1 MALTDVKGKEEE
13 LITAFAKEGLWPIRT
28 FGPRGSFGQQ
38 LTLQVGRGSR
48 GIRGTPGAA
57 GYLLDIEMYV
67 EEKETISWGSWITP
81 CRYGGGGGNG
91 RFATLSRRTVM
102 EAWPSCRGGDMYRQ
116 VYRKPKAFIPVLFHG
131 SAVLVPFPPSAFLED
146 IYGKRWRAR
155 ATGAW
160 HWIWSS
166 HNVNG
171 LEGVGRNERSRQTKQ
186 QTQQAA
192 GRRRELKSV
201 GGAKRD
207 ARAKQKKKEEETGM
221 VQQPRQGNR
230 AKEKTDTVEEREGRR
245 QGAWGAN
252 DLANDA
258 QFIKL
263 GFPSDRRKKTSPSYG
278 KGYREP
284 PFMSFKECMRR
295 PLDAFSMRCFGPG
308 RVIVPH
314 EGGGGGG

>member
-1 MALTDVKGKEEE
+1 
-13 LITAFAKEGLWPIRT
+13 
-28 FGPRGSFGQQ
+28 
-38 LTLQVGRGSR
+38 
-48 GIRGTPGAA
+48 
-57 GYLLDIEMYV
+57 
-67 EEKETISWGSWITP
+67 
-81 CRYGGGGGNG
+81 
-91 RFATLSRRTVM
+91 
-102 EAWPSCRGGDMYRQ
+102 MYRQ

-131 SAVLVPFPPSAFLED
+131 SVVLVPFPPSAFLED

-155 ATGAW
+155 ATGVW

-171 LEGVGRNERSRQTKQ
+171 LEGVGRKGRRRQTKQ

-207 ARAKQKKKEEETGM
+207 ARAKQKEEEEEETGM
-221 VQQPRQGNR
+221 ALQPRQGIR
-230 AKEKTDTVEEREGRR
+230 AKEKTGIPDEKTDTAEEREGRR

-263 GFPSDRRKKTSPSYG
+263 GFPSERREKSPPSYG

-308 RVIVPH
+308 RVPVPR